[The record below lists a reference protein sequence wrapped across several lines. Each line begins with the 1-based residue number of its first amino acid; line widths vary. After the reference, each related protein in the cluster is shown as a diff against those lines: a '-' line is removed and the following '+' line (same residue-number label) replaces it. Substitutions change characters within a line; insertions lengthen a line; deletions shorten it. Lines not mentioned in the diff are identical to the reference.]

1 MMIVDIIISCG
12 PFQYKKN
19 IIPLLVKLL
28 PFFLLVCNGPF
39 NPLSDHS
46 PRISIDRHMKGLGSV
61 VCVLAVFLFRLTRK
75 NTCALW
81 LPLFLQIFHSAFL
94 GFKATRVFTFLRT
107 DVFSFPNPGVILG
120 RKPFIRLEGDN
131 ILPTSGDPS
140 VYVFVVRLEANNV
153 FFLLEDAR
161 RDAKPDCQNCRLLEL
176 STVFLVG
183 A

>member
-1 MMIVDIIISCG
+1 MRCDSLSFSKYFI
-12 PFQYKKN
+12 
-19 IIPLLVKLL
+19 LLSWDLRQRE
-28 PFFLLVCNGPF
+28 F
-39 NPLSDHS
+39 
-46 PRISIDRHMKGLGSV
+46 
-61 VCVLAVFLFRLTRK
+61 
-75 NTCALW
+75 
-81 LPLFLQIFHSAFL
+81 
-94 GFKATRVFTFLRT
+94 FTFLRT